1 MRRKATKEEG
11 ARVRAVGYVRVSSKE
26 QADEGVSLD
35 AQRAKL
41 DAYAQLY
48 DLDLVAVLADEGKTA
63 GDLKRPGVQQALC
76 MLRDGEAD
84 AILVYHLDRLT
95 RSTAD
100 LAHLL
105 DDYFSKERWQLMSVT
120 QQLDTR
126 TAAGRMVI
134 GILGNVLQW
143 QREDVGEKTSVALRH
158 KMAKGEAVGGPA
170 PFGFR
175 KVGTEVKVLEAI
187 GDEQVIITEARRL
200 RDGGLSLRKI
210 ASKLEASGHL
220 SRDGRPFL
228 AEQVRRMVAA

>member
-1 MRRKATKEEG
+1 MRRKKKQGSTE
-11 ARVRAVGYVRVSSKE
+11 RIRAVGYVRVSSKE
-26 QADEGVSLD
+26 QAEEGISLE

-41 DAYAQLY
+41 DAYAGLY
-48 DLDLVAVLADEGKTA
+48 DLNLVRVLADEGKTA
-63 GDLKRPGVQQALC
+63 GNLRRPGAQEALR

-95 RSTAD
+95 RSTRD

-105 DDYFSKERWQLMSVT
+105 DEYFAKDQWELMSVT

-143 QREDVGEKTSVALRH
+143 QREDVGEKTSAVLQH
-158 KMAKGEAVGGPA
+158 KIEKGEAIGGPA

-175 KVGTEVKVLEAI
+175 KVGTDVKVLEAI
-187 GDEQVIITEARRL
+187 GGEQVVIREARRL
-200 RDGGLSLRKI
+200 RADGLSLRKV
-210 ASKLEASGHL
+210 SKRLEADGHL
-220 SRDGRPFL
+220 SRDGSRFHPQ
-228 AEQVRRMVAA
+228 QVARMVA